1 LIRAARALPWVVPF
15 AAVRPTLPRG
25 LALTLLTAAACSSSP
40 SGPAVAPSASAPA
53 PVAPAPSV
61 APSAS
66 APPSAAGCRYGPG
79 TLDTTCARRTQQFEP
94 EVNAAI
100 DRLADRHPEYFD
112 TSVNQATGEWRVLRP
127 REYLDG
133 VVGELQRVRFCAET
147 DTVSV
152 VALKNGSEFSETYD
166 VLLPTG
172 HVRRGNRA
180 YQETCSPPSFPVVPA
195 EAIAYVRVAFYS
207 ITCEEGITPPR
218 NGENVLPLGCRGFV
232 TATPKQRNNQDVPHH
247 IIGRDV
253 AWRLE
258 QSGDVVNVHDDAAN
272 AFNKMLVGRN
282 PGRYSLCAISHGIE
296 GCQHAEVVPATSRSA
311 GSP

>member
-1 LIRAARALPWVVPF
+1 MPAVTSRPKVHRLAAAL
-15 AAVRPTLPRG
+15 
-25 LALTLLTAAACSSSP
+25 LLAAACSSSP
-40 SGPAVAPSASAPA
+40 SA
-53 PVAPAPSV
+53 PVVTPSPSPSPAGLSPVPS
-61 APSAS
+61 PSSS
-66 APPSAAGCRYGPG
+66 APPSAVACRYGPG
-79 TLDTTCARRTQQFEP
+79 TLDTTCVRRTGQFEP

-100 DRLADRHPEYFD
+100 DRLAVRHPEYFD
-112 TSVNQATGEWRVLRP
+112 TSVNQGTGEWRVLRS

-133 VVGELQRVRFCAET
+133 VVAELERVRFCAET
-147 DTVSV
+147 DQVSA

-207 ITCEEGITPPR
+207 ISCEEGITPPR

-232 TATPKQRNNQDVPHH
+232 TATPKQRNNEDVPHH
-247 IIGRDV
+247 IIGTDV

-258 QSGDVVNVHDDAAN
+258 QAGEVVIVHDDASN
-272 AFNKMLVGRN
+272 PFNKMLVGRS
-282 PGRYSLCAISHGIE
+282 PGRYSLCATSHGVE
-296 GCQHAEVVPATSRSA
+296 GCQHAEVVADPRR
-311 GSP
+311 